1 MQSYSEAQE
10 RVLNDMRLLVA
21 DAKKLLKAAKAGS
34 SEKVASLRPRV
45 EATLSQ
51 ARTRLREMEHA
62 AEERARRAALEANA
76 YVHENPWKV
85 AGVAAG
91 IGAIAGILLARR

>member
-10 RVLNDMRLLVA
+10 RLLNDMRMLVA
-21 DAKKLLKAAKAGS
+21 DAEELLKAVGAGS
-34 SEKVASLRPRV
+34 SEKVAALRPRV

-51 ARTRLREMEHA
+51 ARTRLREMERA
-62 AEERARRAALEANA
+62 VEESARRAALQANA

-91 IGAIAGILLARR
+91 IGVIAGILLARR

>member
-10 RVLNDMRLLVA
+10 RMLNDMRLLVA
-21 DAKKLLKAAKAGS
+21 DAEELLKAAGAGS

-51 ARTRLREMEHA
+51 ARTRLRDMERA
-62 AEERARRAALEANA
+62 AEESARRAALEANA